1 MRNKEEPPLPGSAEA
16 VALLCSCP
24 IFDNAHGQGLEFA
37 GTKVFWVNEN
47 CPLHGMKLKTGDNE
61 NVR

>member
-1 MRNKEEPPLPGSAEA
+1 MNQETPTPGSDEA
-16 VALLCSCP
+16 LKIGCLCAVV
-24 IFDNAHGQGLEFA
+24 DNARGQGLEFA
-37 GTKVFWVNEN
+37 GTIVFWVNEN